1 MPNLISEASL
11 RSVVDVLVRVVE
23 SAGGLVILAGAAIAF
38 VRFVGAAVRTPRAEE
53 FVPVRL
59 GLGRFLALGL
69 EFQLA
74 GDILRTAIAPSFKEI
89 GHLRRSRPFVR
100 ASTSFSVVRFV
111 RREPRYSG
119 GTTGT
124 WVTDVLGP
132 LALGLVATGLV
143 AAIAALITT
152 QEWRAALAM
161 ALDLWMAAGLL
172 RLSEPPTFGRLATAA
187 ALIAIRHLATA
198 TLSRFG

>member
-1 MPNLISEASL
+1 M
-11 RSVVDVLVRVVE
+11 
-23 SAGGLVILAGAAIAF
+23 
-38 VRFVGAAVRTPRAEE
+38 
-53 FVPVRL
+53 
-59 GLGRFLALGL
+59 
-69 EFQLA
+69 
-74 GDILRTAIAPSFKEI
+74 
-89 GHLRRSRPFVR
+89 
-100 ASTSFSVVRFV
+100 
-111 RREPRYSG
+111 
-119 GTTGT
+119 
-124 WVTDVLGP
+124 TDVLGP

-198 TLSRFG
+198 TLPRFG